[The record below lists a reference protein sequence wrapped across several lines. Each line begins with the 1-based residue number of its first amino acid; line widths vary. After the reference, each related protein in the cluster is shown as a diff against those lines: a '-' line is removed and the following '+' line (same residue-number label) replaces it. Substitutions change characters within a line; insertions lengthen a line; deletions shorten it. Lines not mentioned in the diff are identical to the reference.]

1 LSASGDARREAE
13 PEAAK
18 PGAETP
24 FVDRLHGCLEQRKA
38 DGRSLAVLLLDC
50 GLIGRIDDL
59 WGYQVGD
66 AVRGRIAARLRAEVL
81 RPDDFIGEFGRDD
94 LACALTLV
102 EGPQLAVLAAEKAL
116 RTINTS
122 MFLGEDEIYASP
134 SVGIAVFPGSA
145 DSAESLLQQAKSASA
160 AAAELSGHIALYDAG
175 RSSGEAP
182 LVAEG
187 RLRTAI
193 ADDALELVFQPQ
205 YDVRFGQI
213 MGMEAKLRW
222 RDGNRSLVPMREAI
236 AAAEAGGLVT
246 KVISSL
252 LNRALRNCSEFR
264 QRAGL
269 DLRVAINLPAR
280 CLLEPELP
288 ALVERALGT
297 WSLRPG
303 RLVLEID
310 ELSVLA
316 SHEQARTA
324 VQHLHQ
330 LGVKLSADD
339 AHAPLSSLFWL
350 ATMPFKEVKVDLST
364 APGWSG
370 EPRSE
375 GVLRS
380 LIELVHQLKLDVIV
394 TAVADEAE
402 EARLPQLGC
411 DFMQADFKGPPVDPE
426 NFVSR
431 YAG

>member
-1 LSASGDARREAE
+1 LSAHGDERQEAE
-13 PEAAK
+13 PEAAI
-18 PGAETP
+18 P
-24 FVDRLHGCLEQRKA
+24 FLDRLRSSLELRKA
-38 DGRSLAVLLLDC
+38 DGRSLAVLVLDC
-50 GLIGRIDDL
+50 GLIGRIDVL

-66 AVRGRIAARLRAEVL
+66 AVRSRIAARLRAEVL
-81 RPDDFIGEFGRDD
+81 RPDDILGEFGRDD

-116 RTINTS
+116 RTMNAP

-134 SVGIAVFPGSA
+134 SVGIAVFPGTA
-145 DSAESLLQQAKSASA
+145 DSAESLLQQAKSAST
-160 AAAELSGHIALYDAG
+160 AAAELTGHIAFFEAG
-175 RSSGEAP
+175 RASGAAR
-182 LVAEG
+182 LAAES
-187 RLRTAI
+187 RLRTAV
-193 ADDALELVFQPQ
+193 AEDALELVFQPQ

-213 MGMEAKLRW
+213 MGIEAKLRW
-222 RDGNRSLVPMREAI
+222 SDGDRSLVPMRDAI

-246 KVISSL
+246 KVVSSL

-310 ELSVLA
+310 ELSVLET
-316 SHEQARTA
+316 HEQARSA
-324 VQHLHQ
+324 VQRLHQ
-330 LGVKLSADD
+330 FGVKLSADD
-339 AHAPLSSLFWL
+339 ARAPLSLLFLLASL
-350 ATMPFKEVKVDLST
+350 PFKEVKLDLST
-364 APGWSG
+364 APGWSS
-370 EPRSE
+370 EPRAE

-402 EARLPQLGC
+402 EARLSALGC